1 MIVGVALPV
10 VYRPPEF
17 DRINFLHTH
26 RKLPHD
32 YVILAER
39 VYNVVARGSQTGQ
52 FRHKSF
58 YRFGIASCLAT
69 SHKQILKTPCSMTSS
84 CILGFQATRPPTT
97 GCQIKGKEVSTRA
110 RLFSALVINN
120 RRV

>member
-1 MIVGVALPV
+1 MSKVAISKVDMIVGVALPV

-39 VYNVVARGSQTGQ
+39 VYNVVARGSQTGA
-52 FRHKSF
+52 
-58 YRFGIASCLAT
+58 I
-69 SHKQILKTPCSMTSS
+69 SS
-84 CILGFQATRPPTT
+84 
-97 GCQIKGKEVSTRA
+97 
-110 RLFSALVINN
+110 
-120 RRV
+120 

>member
-26 RKLPHD
+26 RKLPLD

-39 VYNVVARGSQTGQ
+39 VYNVVGRGSQSEGN
-52 FRHKSF
+52 FVVNLSI
-58 YRFGIASCLAT
+58 GL
-69 SHKQILKTPCSMTSS
+69 
-84 CILGFQATRPPTT
+84 
-97 GCQIKGKEVSTRA
+97 VSPVA
-110 RLFSALVINN
+110 
-120 RRV
+120 

>member
-1 MIVGVALPV
+1 MIVGVAVPV

-39 VYNVVARGSQTGQ
+39 VYNVVARGSQTGA
-52 FRHKSF
+52 
-58 YRFGIASCLAT
+58 I
-69 SHKQILKTPCSMTSS
+69 SS
-84 CILGFQATRPPTT
+84 
-97 GCQIKGKEVSTRA
+97 
-110 RLFSALVINN
+110 
-120 RRV
+120 